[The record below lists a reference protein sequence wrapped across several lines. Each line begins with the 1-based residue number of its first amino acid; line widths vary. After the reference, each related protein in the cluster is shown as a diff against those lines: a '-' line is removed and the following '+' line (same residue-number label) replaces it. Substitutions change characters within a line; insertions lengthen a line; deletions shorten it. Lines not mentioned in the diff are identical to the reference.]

1 MFAYFL
7 WNVSKTCQDRL
18 TISRNI
24 EIECLSHSFQDIFF
38 RNSKHIK
45 QVLTTSNFFS
55 IFSIFLFLLVLFQL
69 TPLWIVIYLIWNQW
83 LCLIINVWLLRNS
96 HFQWKKYIWL
106 VNNPLFS
113 VLGYFNLSQ
122 SEIIKDL
129 TKIPTSANVSKN

>member
-1 MFAYFL
+1 MSRWADNFKEH
-7 WNVSKTCQDRL
+7 WNWVFISF
-18 TISRNI
+18 ISRYF
-24 EIECLSHSFQDIFF
+24 FQELEAYQTSYLI
-38 RNSKHIK
+38 S
-45 QVLTTSNFFS
+45 LTTSNFFS